1 MILFI
6 FEGKDD
12 KTYFESIKRLFFPEK
27 SETFVCTYN
36 SNIYSLYTKL
46 KNHDALNGKLEV
58 DTVSVFKEILT
69 EKGDNTLKDIRED
82 EVSEIYLF
90 FDYDFQEKSRTLEEN
105 NKRLSEMLDYFA
117 DETSNGKLYI
127 NYPMVESLRYTK
139 ELPDNDYWSY
149 TVTRQKCQ
157 EDNFKHQVH
166 EFSFYKS
173 NLEYLVLTIKPADDE
188 TKIQQKADTAK
199 TNWLHLVTMNT
210 SKANYICNDKN
221 ELPEEVNSQ
230 KEIYDNQLTK
240 YVDTEECKVAILN
253 AFPIFLFDYFG
264 KKIVSGSKE
273 TDKTKRI

>member
-1 MILFI
+1 MILFV

-12 KTYFESIKRLFFPEK
+12 KTYFESIKRLFFPAK
-27 SETFVCTYN
+27 SDTFVCTYN

-46 KNHDALNGKLEV
+46 KAHDALKEMLEV
-58 DTVSVFKEILT
+58 DTVSVLKDILL
-69 EKGDNTLKDIRED
+69 EKGDETLKDIRED

-90 FDYDFQEKSRTLEEN
+90 FDYDFQEDSRTLEEN
-105 NKRLSEMLDYFA
+105 NSRLSELLDYFTN
-117 DETSNGKLYI
+117 ETGRGKLYI

-139 ELPDNDYWSY
+139 ELPDSNYWQY

-157 EDNFKHQVH
+157 EEKFKHQVH

-188 TKIQQKADTAK
+188 TKIQQKANTAK

-221 ELPEEVNSQ
+221 ELPDEVNNQQDIFDSQ
-230 KEIYDNQLTK
+230 LSK
-240 YVDTEECKVAILN
+240 YVNTEECMVAILN

-264 KKIVSGSKE
+264 KKIVGDRKE
-273 TDKTKRI
+273 TDKT

>member
-27 SETFVCTYN
+27 SETFLCTYN

-46 KNHDALNGKLEV
+46 KDHDALNGTLEV

-105 NKRLSEMLDYFA
+105 NKRLSEMLDYFT
-117 DETSNGKLYI
+117 DETDNGKLYI

-139 ELPDNDYWSY
+139 ELPDNNYWSY
-149 TVTRQKCQ
+149 TVSRQKCQ
-157 EDNFKHQVH
+157 EESFKHQVH

-188 TKIQQKADTAK
+188 TKIHQKADTAK
-199 TNWLHLVTMNT
+199 TNWQHLVTMNT

-230 KEIYDNQLTK
+230 KEIYDNQLAK

-264 KKIVSGSKE
+264 KKIVSGREE
-273 TDKTKRI
+273 TDKTK

>member
-12 KTYFESIKRLFFPEK
+12 KTYFESIKRLFFPGK

-105 NKRLSEMLDYFA
+105 NKRLSEMLDYFT
-117 DETSNGKLYI
+117 DETNNGKLYI
-127 NYPMVESLRYTK
+127 NYPMVESLRYTQK
-139 ELPDNDYWSY
+139 LPDNDYWTY

-157 EDNFKHQVH
+157 EDSFKHQVH

-173 NLEYLVLTIKPADDE
+173 NLEYLVLTIKPADDK
-188 TKIQQKADTAK
+188 TKIQQKTNITK

-264 KKIVSGSKE
+264 KKIVNDNPSKLQ
-273 TDKTKRI
+273 TRNI

>member
-36 SNIYSLYTKL
+36 SNIYS
-46 KNHDALNGKLEV
+46 
-58 DTVSVFKEILT
+58 LT

-210 SKANYICNDKN
+210 SKANYICLHLVTMNTSKANYICNDKN

-230 KEIYDNQLTK
+230 KEIYDNQLAK
-240 YVDTEECKVAILN
+240 YVGTEECKVSILN

-273 TDKTKRI
+273 SC

>member
-105 NKRLSEMLDYFA
+105 NKRLSEMLEYFT

-139 ELPDNDYWSY
+139 ELPDNDYWHY
-149 TVTRQKCQ
+149 TVSRQKCQ

-188 TKIQQKADTAK
+188 TKILHKADTAK

-230 KEIYDNQLTK
+230 KEIYDNQLAK
-240 YVDTEECKVAILN
+240 YVGTEECKVSILN

-264 KKIVSGSKE
+264 KKIVSGREE